1 MRKSLSDMN
10 LNELFQYQAWLYTR
24 IEYLQYQKRVAK
36 HDSKWFQQAG
46 VNALY
51 IEDELK
57 KLEKIRKELTRQI
70 QVKQRR
76 K

>member
-1 MRKSLSDMN
+1 MRKSLIDMN

-70 QVKQRR
+70 QVKQRWQ
-76 K
+76 

>member
-1 MRKSLSDMN
+1 MN